1 MHRVMWF
8 VIGIIFFSSIAS
20 CSKNER
26 EVSAQKKEITV
37 AGLCSDT
44 YCGVWTDAGFIPA
57 NDCCEGTKD
66 CCGTPYDNGLTTFGV
81 TATYL
86 GYQAHSNG
94 SCTGNTMG
102 SGIRQ
107 CAQFVK
113 NFYRVV
119 LNHVF
124 GTTWVDAVGSIAA
137 VGKDSQNYTDPT
149 FVFNVKNFGW
159 NGTAEAPRETD
170 ALVFGE
176 HIAILRGITSRTSD
190 GGTINFK
197 IIEENVVS
205 AKYCPKNVSSPNS
218 GYQREFMVQ
227 WNSQKSHYDLVN
239 IETSIKP
246 AYYGFIRHNL
256 AGIYGDNGWNQN
268 GTSDAFRAAYLRNG
282 GTKVGWG
289 YDNGGSPFVHSVR
302 EYLVQDFKN
311 TDPSSQFS
319 ADGLSMIVYN
329 SLSAVQKAFLLYG
342 PLYGAYKCIPAT
354 DNGPLGGLEALG
366 APTTDVV
373 VPIMYPYIKVNDD
386 CSYAYSST
394 AGTTMFQN
402 FDKGCMWVDGA
413 KMVHVHLLSKYSRN
427 LGFGSMSNSCGA
439 NLIQDSTVL
448 MGGAISA
455 ASADDICT
463 VGSSTCTGTG
473 TYHVCVRET
482 STSSP
487 YWLDMNCTTGMA
499 CNTTAAGASCAAASS
514 ATPDAAVAQTT
525 ATATAVSTT
534 TSSPECSPNNL
545 VVECGIYSN
554 RGNCLDATKQCVNG
568 KWGACINGHGPE
580 PEICGNGIDE
590 DCDGFDLPCPPEPQ
604 TVVPEPP
611 IAVVPEPVAEPSIDA
626 PDLRALF
633 PDFSNVDAAVA
644 QAMPEPP
651 PTVPEP
657 TQTAPEPV
665 PEPSVPIVPEPAQA
679 GPEPQQPAV
688 PDAGIDAPLLEIPD
702 AATVTVLPTVTVT
715 ATATAT
721 ASTVTATSIVA
732 TVKFAVTA
740 IEDGVSITLVI
751 DPSVLKTDK
760 NNTCIV
766 GNLPWFNWSGKRLVL
781 DADGLAR
788 VTIKKS
794 DLTVGM
800 PFLDCKKNA
809 LPYRFSFLNC
819 GTSNW
824 YANAL
829 SIQEPFLWW
838 GRDDTVGSDGLCTC
852 TAGFALGLSSDN
864 ALIPGSSYRKN
875 CL

>member
-1 MHRVMWF
+1 MNSYKLQISF
-8 VIGIIFFSSIAS
+8 VIVVAIIGCGKKVGKSTDNSDIESRNYASRECTPKNSDGCCDTSDSFDGCGELYGQKTAIYLGFQAYSNGACTGGPSGYYQCALYVQLFWSSRL
-20 CSKNER
+20 KH
-26 EVSAQKKEITV
+26 
-37 AGLCSDT
+37 D
-44 YCGVWTDAGFIPA
+44 FI
-57 NDCCEGTKD
+57 
-66 CCGTPYDNGLTTFGV
+66 YDNV
-81 TATYL
+81 T
-86 GYQAHSNG
+86 
-94 SCTGNTMG
+94 
-102 SGIRQ
+102 
-107 CAQFVK
+107 K
-113 NFYRVV
+113 
-119 LNHVF
+119 
-124 GTTWVDAVGSIAA
+124 TTWGNAENALWETRNNPNLD
-137 VGKDSQNYTDPT
+137 DPV
-149 FVFNVKNFGW
+149 FVFDRQNVGW

-170 ALVFGE
+170 IIVISDE
-176 HIAILRGITSRTSD
+176 HEGHVVIVRDGVNRPDSTS
-190 GGTINFK
+190 INLP
-197 IIEENVVS
+197 IIEENVANKPSNKTDPPCYHRVYKAVWDYGLKRYDISFVS
-205 AKYCPKNVSSPNS
+205 NS
-218 GYQREFMVQ
+218 TY
-227 WNSQKSHYDLVN
+227 L
-239 IETSIKP
+239 
-246 AYYGFIRHNL
+246 GFIRHPL
-256 AGIYGDNGWNQN
+256 AGIYNDDVSTRHAGS
-268 GTSDAFRAAYLRNG
+268 SDKFHDAYMRFG
-282 GTKVGWG
+282 VKIGWG

-525 ATATAVSTT
+525 ATATTVSTT

-545 VVECGIYSN
+545 IVECGIYSN

-590 DCDGFDLPCPPEPQ
+590 DCDGFDLPCPPESQ

-688 PDAGIDAPLLEIPD
+688 PDAGIDAPLPEIPD

-766 GNLPWFNWSGKRLVL
+766 GNLPRFNWSGKLLVL

-819 GTSNW
+819 GTSTW

-838 GRDDTVGSDGLCTC
+838 GRDDTVGSDGLCAC
-852 TAGFALGLSSDN
+852 TGGFALGLSSDN